1 MPWPSVMAPPHS
13 SGIWKVKVDAVA
25 GTVVCRACPQHGD
38 AWDASRGE
46 TADTGEVAAPSDHRE
61 VKKYGSP
68 RGSGHFSTAIKEFL
82 TYGRQAECSFNS
94 LKSQV
99 CIEG

>member
-1 MPWPSVMAPPHS
+1 MAPRHS
-13 SGIWKVKVDAVA
+13 SGIWKVRVDAVA
-25 GTVVCRACPQHGD
+25 ATVICHARPQHRD
-38 AWDASRGE
+38 AWDPSRGE
-46 TADTGEVAAPSDHRE
+46 TAATVEVTAPSDHRE

-68 RGSGHFSTAIKEFL
+68 RGSGHFSAAVKEFL
-82 TYGRQAECSFNS
+82 TYGRKPECSINS